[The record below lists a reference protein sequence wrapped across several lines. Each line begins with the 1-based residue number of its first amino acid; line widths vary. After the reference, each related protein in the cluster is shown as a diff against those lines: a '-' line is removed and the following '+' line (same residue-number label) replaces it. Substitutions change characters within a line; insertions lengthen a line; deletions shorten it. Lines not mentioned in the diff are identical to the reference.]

1 MVRKFKIG
9 VIGSGSWATA
19 IVYIL
24 TTKRHNV
31 NWFFRNEENIKYIKE
46 YHRNPNYL
54 RDLELKVKRINF
66 YTSVKELVND
76 SDVILLA
83 IPSAFLLDLIKDI
96 EPKIW
101 REKYIVSAIKGLL
114 TEKNLSIF
122 QYFTQELY
130 VPKKNLIVVAGP
142 SHAEEIALG
151 RKTYLTLGTINKR
164 LGNRLCRM
172 FRIKKFLHTRYT
184 DDILGIEYAAVL
196 KNIYAIGI
204 GIAHGLGYGD
214 NFIAILFSKAAQ
226 ETKDFLEKLHIT
238 NRNLLTSPYIGDLV
252 VTTYSPFSRNRT
264 FGSMIGKGYSVKAA
278 QMEMS
283 MVAEGYYNA
292 KSIHEINNKL
302 KVDITFAET
311 VYQIL
316 YENASPRRLFEKLE
330 DVLM

>member
-19 IVYIL
+19 LVYIL
-24 TTKRHNV
+24 TVKRYNI
-31 NWFFRNEENIKYIKE
+31 NWLVRKQENINYIKE
-46 YHRNPNYL
+46 FKRNPNYL

-66 YTSVKELVND
+66 YTSAEELVND

-83 IPSAFLLDLIKDI
+83 IPSAFLLDTIKNI

-101 REKYIVSAIKGLL
+101 RDKYIVSAIKGLL
-114 TEKNLSIF
+114 TDKNLSIF

-130 VPKKNLIVVAGP
+130 VPKENIIVVAGP
-142 SHAEEIALG
+142 SHAEEIALE
-151 RKTYLTLGTINKR
+151 RKTYLTLGTLNKR

-184 DDILGIEYAAVL
+184 DDVLGIEYAAVL

-204 GIAHGLGYGD
+204 GMAHGMGYGD
-214 NFIAILFSKAAQ
+214 NFIAILFTRAAQ
-226 ETKDFLEKLHIT
+226 ETHDFLSKLHI
-238 NRNLLTSPYIGDLV
+238 NDRNLLTSPYLGDLV

-264 FGSMIGKGYSVKAA
+264 FGAMIGKGYSVRAA

-283 MVAEGYYNA
+283 MIAEGYYNA
-292 KSIHEINNKL
+292 KSIHEINQTL
-302 KVDITFAET
+302 GADMAFAET
-311 VYQIL
+311 VYKIL
-316 YENASPRRLFEKLE
+316 YENASPRRLFAKLE

>member
-19 IVYIL
+19 LVYIL
-24 TTKRHNV
+24 TVKRYHI
-31 NWFFRNEENIKYIKE
+31 NWLVRKQENINYIKE

-54 RDLELKVKRINF
+54 RDLELKVKRIDF
-66 YTSVKELVND
+66 YTSAEELVNN

-83 IPSAFLLDLIKDI
+83 IPSAFLLDTIKDI

-114 TEKNLSIF
+114 TDKNLSIF

-130 VPKKNLIVVAGP
+130 VPKENIIVVAGP
-142 SHAEEIALG
+142 SHAEEIALE
-151 RKTYLTLGTINKR
+151 RKTYLTLGTLNKR

-184 DDILGIEYAAVL
+184 DDVLGIEYAAVL

-204 GIAHGLGYGD
+204 GMAHGMGYGD
-214 NFIAILFSKAAQ
+214 NFIAILFTRAAQ
-226 ETKDFLEKLHIT
+226 ETHDFLNKLHI
-238 NRNLLTSPYIGDLV
+238 NDRNLLTSPYLGDLV

-264 FGSMIGKGYSVKAA
+264 FGAMIGKGYSVRAA

-283 MVAEGYYNA
+283 MIAEGYYNA
-292 KSIHEINNKL
+292 KSIHEINQTLNA
-302 KVDITFAET
+302 DMAFAET
-311 VYQIL
+311 VYKIL
-316 YENASPRRLFEKLE
+316 YENASPRRLFAKLE